1 MTILDIQPTHYK
13 TINRNWTGLPS
24 CVRMLSLSTS
34 MLYILEAHKGTSSNG
49 NVWLIVSY
57 ASIIIHKFI
66 LFSTCFVCV
75 FIQVTARTSENDIQL
90 LLTYFIWC
98 YPRCSIFIVHI
109 IESWLLLSNV
119 RSYNVFIFYGASE
132 KKCDQT
138 AIKCWN
144 TVRKH
149 STHTHIYYQYIR
161 SKNTRIMMCLL
172 DNEPMSVH
180 RVDLG
185 FRFGVSRLTCCQYRV

>member
-1 MTILDIQPTHYK
+1 
-13 TINRNWTGLPS
+13 
-24 CVRMLSLSTS
+24 MLQS
-34 MLYILEAHKGTSSNG
+34 LYINLFYFQRVLFVFLYKLLRGLEK
-49 NVWLIVSY
+49 Y
-57 ASIIIHKFI
+57 
-66 LFSTCFVCV
+66 
-75 FIQVTARTSENDIQL
+75 DIQL
-90 LLTYFIWC
+90 LLTYFICC

-144 TVRKH
+144 TARKH

-185 FRFGVSRLTCCQYRV
+185 LRIGVSRLTCCQYRF